1 MTQTANDSRPTAAT
15 RTPTEIIGD
24 GASSVRR
31 SVLKILCVEDN
42 KGDFVLLKDHLK
54 QAGFRRTPDIQG
66 AETLQAAIDL
76 LHTNGDTPPFDL
88 VFLDLSLPDS
98 SGVQTYLNLRQAS
111 PRVAVIILSGNN
123 DRDLAEEMVHEGAQ
137 DYLQKENITPDLLMR
152 SAVYALSRQRY
163 RVGLEKLTE
172 RLRKTTEELRT
183 AQMHLAHVEK
193 MDSISRLA
201 AGVAHEV
208 KNPLGTIQMGL
219 DFLSNHGA
227 TLDANCSRVISQMQE
242 AVSRADSV
250 IHDMLGFSRS
260 DETVR
265 MEPIVVNE
273 LVSAVLRMVTHDLNR
288 SHVTCEPFLGDN
300 VPDIMG
306 DISKLEQVLINIITN
321 AMHAVKKGGHIQ
333 IRTGLTTAGD
343 IPRDE
348 GLRAMNLP
356 RPGDPMALIEITDNG
371 PGVPQ
376 EILTRVFEP
385 FFTTK
390 PTGEG
395 TGLGLALSK
404 RIIDLHRGQIE
415 ITNVTTGTGACIRIV
430 IPAEISYNSIHTGAS
445 ATNVLKP
452 AGKLPSTPQLI

>member
-1 MTQTANDSRPTAAT
+1 MTQPANIARETAAV

-24 GASSVRR
+24 GAPSVRM

-54 QAGFRRTPDIQG
+54 QAGFRRTPEIQG
-66 AETLQAAIDL
+66 AKTLQAAIDM
-76 LHTNGDTPPFDL
+76 LHTNGDTPPFDV

-98 SGVQTYLNLRQAS
+98 SGVQTYLTLRQAS

-163 RVGLEKLTE
+163 RVGLEKLAE

-227 TLDANCSRVISQMQE
+227 TLDANCARVISQMQE
-242 AVSRADSV
+242 AVSRADAV
-250 IHDMLGFSRS
+250 IHDMLTFSRS
-260 DETVR
+260 EATVR

-273 LVSAVLRMVTHDLNR
+273 LVRAVLRMVTHDLNR
-288 SHVTCEPFLGDN
+288 GHVTCKPVLADD
-300 VPDIMG
+300 VPDIKG
-306 DISKLEQVLINIITN
+306 DVSKLEQVLINIIMN
-321 AMHAVKKGGHIQ
+321 AMQAVKKGGHIHV
-333 IRTGLTTAGD
+333 RTGLTTAGD
-343 IPRDE
+343 VPRDE

-356 RPGDPMALIEITDNG
+356 RPGDPMALIEITDDG
-371 PGVPQ
+371 PGISQ
-376 EILTRVFEP
+376 QIIGRIFEP

-415 ITNVTTGTGACIRIV
+415 IDSAAAGTGACVRIT
-430 IPAEISYNSIHTGAS
+430 IPAEVSDRSIRKGTG
-445 ATNVLKP
+445 TTTVLKP
-452 AGKLPSTPQLI
+452 AGKPPTPQLV